1 MKSYKDLKKQLL
13 KDKDIKKTYKELGPE
28 FELVQLIIEKR
39 NQKGFTQAQL
49 AKKVGTQQS
58 AISRLEQ
65 GSYNPSLAFLH
76 KVATALDTEL
86 QVSLTAQQR

>member
-1 MKSYKDLKKQLL
+1 MKSYKDFKKQLL
-13 KDKDIKKTYKELGPE
+13 NDKETKKVYKQLGPE
-28 FELVQLIIEKR
+28 FALMQLIIEKR
-39 NQKGFTQAQL
+39 IKKGLTQAQL

-65 GSYNPSLAFLH
+65 GTYNPTLAFLQ

-86 QVSLTAQQR
+86 RVSLSAQR